1 MSPTARKDTQG
12 MQHFGAPARRSR
24 PPSPSP
30 PERGWL
36 RARGLRVGPGPR
48 PGFRVVARRAG
59 ASSLASRCR
68 GSARGSSRGRS
79 ALDGAGR
86 RRRRGGRARR
96 PRRPARSGRGSGT
109 TSRRRPL
116 RGRPG
121 PCARAGGGRRRKWA
135 ARWCGRGPGRW
146 LRRPGRRCG
155 RSPSAW
161 QGSWSEREISQR
173 KRAGAQY
180 ARFVVVC
187 YNKIR
192 SSRFLWD
199 GIPNHWTGPE
209 QTGVVFN
216 SKAAWLRS

>member
-1 MSPTARKDTQG
+1 MAAGPGFAR
-12 MQHFGAPARRSR
+12 
-24 PPSPSP
+24 
-30 PERGWL
+30 
-36 RARGLRVGPGPR
+36 GPGPAAGL
-48 PGFRVVARRAG
+48 PSRRT
-59 ASSLASRCR
+59 
-68 GSARGSSRGRS
+68 
-79 ALDGAGR
+79 AGR
-86 RRRRGGRARR
+86 GQLLGESLPRLSPRELSWTQRSRRGGPPQEAGRARATAAAAGSKR
-96 PRRPARSGRGSGT
+96 RGSGT